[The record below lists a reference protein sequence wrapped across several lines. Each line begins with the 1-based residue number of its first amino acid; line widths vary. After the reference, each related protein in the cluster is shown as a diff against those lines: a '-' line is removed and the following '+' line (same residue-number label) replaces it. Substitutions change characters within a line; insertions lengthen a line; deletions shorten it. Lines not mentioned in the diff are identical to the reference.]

1 MMKQP
6 VRTNVSDFI
15 KSTMGSQFVIPVYQR
30 NYTWS
35 PEAETARFMNDIEDL
50 LVRKKQ
56 LPHFLGIL
64 IYKEFERGSM
74 YREIRIVDGQ
84 QRLTTSFLFLVCLKK
99 IASEQKDKETAG
111 IIDDFYLYN
120 RHASEDIKLR
130 LKPTVSD
137 DDTYERLLYGNKKDL
152 SKKNRESNIYRNY
165 EYIYARITEMH
176 KKYSLLAIL
185 DTLSRLDILAFPLS
199 EQDDSQQ
206 IFESINST
214 GAPLTSADLIR
225 NYILMNDASDVQE
238 RNYRLY
244 WQPMERFFPQS
255 RKLEDFFR
263 VYLAA
268 KTYSLLSK
276 RDVYEGFKSFWNSSD
291 DDHEAR
297 LQEINR
303 YCRYYYMI
311 YNGEAEDKQVEKAL
325 KDFRRNETRVP
336 APFLVEM
343 YNLYDD
349 GKIDAKTL
357 IAQIRLIDTY
367 LTRRALCGMD
377 NGSLNRYFPQLLRS
391 VMNSWKKKHRNIH
404 EITKVFLINYNRG
417 KSLAM
422 PTDSQLRTRLREIN
436 AYSLMCIRP
445 VLERIEHHG
454 ATAEVD
460 TSDLNIEHIM
470 PQNPNNWWKRNS
482 GAADDE
488 DYTFYANLI
497 GNLTLCAEYDNTRM
511 GNQDFK
517 FKKSVLSKTLHIR
530 MNIELLNRETW
541 NIQEILNRCDRM
553 AKQIAE
559 IYPYEGGKDIADDV
573 KDDDIIV
580 LNTPNVNAR
589 AMYVNPQCIEVMAG
603 STMKAYR
610 QNDMKSMRT
619 LYRDMVERGV
629 LFEDLNGQVSFDKNF
644 RFSDLNTAAQF
655 LMHRGGD
662 NTGAWTREDGTAFL
676 QKQEPSVTPKKP
688 EQKKP
693 DQKKPEQKKPETPVK
708 KDTTG
713 QTRKKNRS
721 ASKRTPKKPAAQ
733 NNRQDAKQNQNKKQ
747 AQNAPAKHTRPQAKK
762 PTTKP
767 QAQPVKPA
775 PVKKAEPEKT
785 KVEVRKYSKKDQAHA
800 GLKPQKV
807 TAEEKQNQP
816 QPGFFRSLFGK
827 KTKG

>member
-99 IASEQKDKETAG
+99 IAAEQKDKETAG

-165 EYIYARITEMH
+165 EYIYERITEMH

-291 DDHEAR
+291 EDHEER

-391 VMNSWKKKHRNIH
+391 VMNSWKKKQRNIH

-470 PQNPNNWWKRNS
+470 PQSPNNWWKRNS

-530 MNIELLNRETW
+530 MNTELLNRETW

-553 AKQIAE
+553 ARQIAE
-559 IYPYEGGKDIADDV
+559 IYPYEGGKNIADDV

-589 AMYVNPQCIEVMAG
+589 AMYVNPQCIEIMAG

-610 QNDMKSMRT
+610 ENDMKSMRK

-676 QKQEPSVTPKKP
+676 QKQEPAAAPKKP
-688 EQKKP
+688 EPQKK
-693 DQKKPEQKKPETPVK
+693 QETPVK

-713 QTRKKNRS
+713 QTRKKNRA
-721 ASKRTPKKPAAQ
+721 ASKRTPKKQNEQKPAQ
-733 NNRQDAKQNQNKKQ
+733 NKPDNKPKPVKKQ
-747 AQNAPAKHTRPQAKK
+747 EHKAPAKHTKPQAKK
-762 PTTKP
+762 QETKP
-767 QAQPVKPA
+767 QTQPAKQA
-775 PVKKAEPEKT
+775 PVEKAEPEKA

-807 TAEEKQNQP
+807 TAEEKKVQS

>member
-6 VRTNVSDFI
+6 VRTNISDFI

-35 PEAETARFMNDIEDL
+35 PEAETARFMNDIEAL
-50 LVRKKQ
+50 LTRRE

-99 IASEQKDKETAG
+99 IASEQKNKETAG

-165 EYIYARITEMH
+165 EYIYERILEMN
-176 KKYSLLAIL
+176 KKHSLLAIL

-244 WQPMERFFPQS
+244 WQPMERCFPQS
-255 RKLEDFFR
+255 RKLEEFFR

-291 DDHEAR
+291 ADQEER
-297 LQEINR
+297 LQEMNR
-303 YCRYYYMI
+303 YCRYYYTI
-311 YNGEAEDKQVEKAL
+311 YNGECEDVQVEKAL
-325 KDFRRNETRVP
+325 RDFRRTESRVP
-336 APFLVEM
+336 APFLVEL

-349 GKIDAKTL
+349 GKIDAKTFCSE
-357 IAQIRLIDTY
+357 IRLIDTY
-367 LTRRALCGMD
+367 LTRRSLCGMD
-377 NGSLNRYFPQLLRS
+377 NGSLSRYFPQLLRS

-422 PTDSQLRTRLREIN
+422 PTDQQLRSRLREIN

-445 VLERIEHHG
+445 VLERIEHYG

-530 MNIELLNRETW
+530 MNTELLNRETW
-541 NIQEILNRCDRM
+541 NVQDILNRCDRL
-553 AKQIAE
+553 ARQISE
-559 IYPYEGGKDIADDV
+559 IYPYEGGNETAGDE
-573 KDDDIIV
+573 KDDDIII
-580 LNTPNVNAR
+580 LMTPSVNAR
-589 AMYVNPQCIEVMAG
+589 ALYVNPQCVEILSG
-603 STMKAYR
+603 STMKAY
-610 QNDMKSMRT
+610 QPNEMKSMKT
-619 LYRDMVERGV
+619 LYRDMTEKGV
-629 LFEDLNGQVSFDKNF
+629 LFEDENGQVQFYKNF

-655 LMHRGGD
+655 LLHRGGD
-662 NTGAWTREDGTAFL
+662 NTALWTRENGSTFL
-676 QKQEPSVTPKKP
+676 QKKEPASPPKMP
-688 EQKKP
+688 ESAA
-693 DQKKPEQKKPETPVK
+693 PVK

-713 QTRKKNRS
+713 QTRKKNRAASRTAASAKKKS
-721 ASKRTPKKPAAQ
+721 ASPAAEKQEQKTAKKQTAKAPAAQ
-733 NNRQDAKQNQNKKQ
+733 PKKHEAKPQKAVEKPAVKKET
-747 AQNAPAKHTRPQAKK
+747 PAKKSAG
-762 PTTKP
+762 
-767 QAQPVKPA
+767 
-775 PVKKAEPEKT
+775 
-785 KVEVRKYSKKDQAHA
+785 VEVRRYTKKDQAHA
-800 GLKPQKV
+800 GLKPQAVKP
-807 TAEEKQNQP
+807 EEKKVQS

-827 KTKG
+827 KQTD